1 MTIAETKANE
11 AIKNLVSEDN
21 QLLIQMILNR
31 KK

>member
-1 MTIAETKANE
+1 MTIAETKANQ